1 MDEFNPE
8 QQIVIAVMRQ
18 TGHPDPEAV
27 VRQAPIAAALMGS
40 HLAPALE
47 RMCEVMAQATPAIRA
62 LAEQLEQ
69 ARKDARKERMRRA
82 AGWTFSLLVAMVM
95 WWGII
100 AAVRWLT

>member
-40 HLAPALE
+40 HLAPVME
-47 RMCEVMAQATPAIRA
+47 RLCEVIANAGPAIAA
-62 LAEQLEQ
+62 LAEQLER
-69 ARKDARKERMRRA
+69 ARKDARRERLRRA
-82 AGWTFSLLVAMVM
+82 GGWTFALLVSLIL

-100 AAVRWLT
+100 TAVRWLA